1 MYRVDVR
8 IAIIVGC
15 FGYAAL
21 NTVASMHKTFKRYCV
36 ECVCGSL
43 CFGLAIVTSIVRE
56 SLEVLSITAD
66 DDLRDVAT
74 RSADGA
80 ARTSPE
86 TEADFRNTARCGSRL
101 QEYGARYRTIL
112 ALFLQHIKSPGI
124 PPDD

>member
-1 MYRVDVR
+1 MYRVEVR

-15 FGYAAL
+15 FGYASL
-21 NTVASMHKTFKRYCV
+21 NTVVSTHKTDRGYCV
-36 ECVCGSL
+36 ECVLGSL
-43 CFGLAIVTSIVRE
+43 YFGLAIVTSIVRE

-86 TEADFRNTARCGSRL
+86 TEADFRNTARCGSSL
-101 QEYGARYRTIL
+101 QEYGA
-112 ALFLQHIKSPGI
+112 GI
-124 PPDD
+124 VQFSRCFYNI